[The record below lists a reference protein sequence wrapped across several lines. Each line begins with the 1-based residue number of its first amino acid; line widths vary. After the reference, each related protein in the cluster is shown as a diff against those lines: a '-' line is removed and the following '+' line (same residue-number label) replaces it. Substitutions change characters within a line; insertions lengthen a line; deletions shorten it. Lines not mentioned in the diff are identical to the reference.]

1 MKDSLLQARAIY
13 MSGASLCG
21 LSDLLESSFKGIAR
35 WGEKKLLEI
44 NVGKGYNKFAVQKS
58 FVNNWQINS
67 RPAHSSQEQFANRE
81 GSCAV

>member
-1 MKDSLLQARAIY
+1 MGCQTYWRALSRVLL
-13 MSGASLCG
+13 GG
-21 LSDLLESSFKGIAR
+21 GK
-35 WGEKKLLEI
+35 KKLLEI

>member
-1 MKDSLLQARAIY
+1 MGCQTYWRALSRVLL
-13 MSGASLCG
+13 G
-21 LSDLLESSFKGIAR
+21 
-35 WGEKKLLEI
+35 GEKKKKLLEI